1 VHDELVLEVR
11 EDQVEAL
18 KAGLLPRMSGAA
30 ELDVPLLVEAGVGGN
45 WDEAH

>member
-1 VHDELVLEVR
+1 MWDGRLARPGV
-11 EDQVEAL
+11 